1 MADSSQASQEAVQIQ
16 WSFSLPGLQVCQF
29 QGGQKTS
36 WLSELLLAPCSFL
49 FCQSGRLQ
57 IFLAQG
63 QIIELNPHD
72 VLLLSNTAPIHR
84 IQSAAPFPRGIRMTL
99 DGISALE
106 PLTRLWAVP
115 GTQLQPEKL
124 QVSLQAH
131 GGWLLFPSGL
141 WSSSFFA
148 QLEEL
153 PEEERGEYC
162 ALKAIELLYL
172 LNGKALTP
180 VEGQGRRYWDRD
192 QLHAIHQA
200 HDYMLA
206 NLNRPLTI
214 EQLSQR
220 FHISGTFLKEG
231 FRQIYGQPIRK
242 FLQARRMDLA
252 SELLRTSNQTV
263 IQIAAAVGYE
273 SASQFSQI
281 FKRHYHLPPAQYR
294 RETYKRNV

>member
-1 MADSSQASQEAVQIQ
+1 MAGPIRSSEEDVHIP
-16 WSFSLPGLQVCQF
+16 WSYALPGLQVCQF
-29 QGGQKTS
+29 TGGQTTS
-36 WLSELLLAPCSFL
+36 WLSELLLAPFSFL
-49 FCQSGRLQ
+49 FCQSGGLQ
-57 IFLAQG
+57 FFLEHG

-72 VLLLSNTAPIHR
+72 ILLLSSTAPIQR
-84 IQSAAPFPRGIRMTL
+84 IQSAVPFPQGIRMTL
-99 DGISALE
+99 DGIDALE

-115 GTQLQPEKL
+115 GTRLQPE
-124 QVSLQAH
+124 QIHVCLQAH

-141 WSSSFFA
+141 WSSAFFS

-153 PEEERGEYC
+153 PTEDRGEYC
-162 ALKAIELLYL
+162 ALKGIELLYL
-172 LNGKALTP
+172 LLGKVLTP
-180 VEGQGRRYWDRD
+180 VEGHGRRYWDRD

-206 NLNRPLTI
+206 NLSRPLTI
-214 EQLSQR
+214 DQLSQR

-242 FLQARRMDLA
+242 FLQARRMDRA

-294 RETYKRNV
+294 REVYKRNV